1 MSLELCVNC
10 VLCTLVLQA
19 SVGSPVTG
27 KAAARLF
34 EDVLPSRL
42 VDWGKCLQCT
52 DGQAR
57 MGIRYQEL
65 AAKGIDLPTGI
76 EFGLVA

>member
-1 MSLELCVNC
+1 
-10 VLCTLVLQA
+10 
-19 SVGSPVTG
+19 
-27 KAAARLF
+27 
-34 EDVLPSRL
+34 
-42 VDWGKCLQCT
+42 
-52 DGQAR
+52 